1 MKDSIRADP
10 TRPIKRVYDAVVL
23 ERNVSVDNCPMYHTV
38 RSQLARCRAS
48 VLPDVP
54 HHINDVDIFDEWART
69 WNGKQFCSFQDN
81 AWGILVFCTSKSCKM
96 LQRCKI
102 MYIDGTFRTAPEPYM
117 QFVTIHGFYGDRVI
131 PFVFCLLNGKQV
143 GQYRQLLRHVKQ
155 KVRRE
160 TGHALRPRKVVCDF
174 EASLIAAIETE
185 LPRSS
190 VRGCYFHFCQSLF
203 RKIQELGLAGPFR
216 RHKRLRKCVKKLMAL
231 GYLPLAIVRQTF
243 ANFSTSRSTTAV
255 CQRFP
260 QLQPFMAYMNRNYV
274 DQQAIFPPRMWNVFD
289 RDADNQTNN
298 YVESKFSNKY
308 N

>member
-1 MKDSIRADP
+1 MMSILNFKVGDHAHVEDDEVIARSELGAAMKDSIRADP

-131 PFVFCLLNGKQV
+131 PFVFCLLMEN
-143 GQYRQLLRHVKQ
+143 RLDN
-155 KVRRE
+155 
-160 TGHALRPRKVVCDF
+160 TD
-174 EASLIAAIETE
+174 
-185 LPRSS
+185 SS
-190 VRGCYFHFCQSLF
+190 
-203 RKIQELGLAGPFR
+203 
-216 RHKRLRKCVKKLMAL
+216 
-231 GYLPLAIVRQTF
+231 
-243 ANFSTSRSTTAV
+243 
-255 CQRFP
+255 
-260 QLQPFMAYMNRNYV
+260 
-274 DQQAIFPPRMWNVFD
+274 
-289 RDADNQTNN
+289 
-298 YVESKFSNKY
+298 
-308 N
+308 